1 MLCANDMIS
10 FAHEAGHFL
19 GLDHIF
25 ATDGDFCDDT
35 PWYDYNAY
43 KIAAQ
48 GGIEVV
54 RNKVSGESF
63 WSDNIMDYEYGYMSG
78 VTPDQLSRI
87 RYTLQHAYFIPG
99 EAGKSAPRARSFGQK
114 RHFAGKPVK

>member
-78 VTPDQLSRI
+78 VAPGQVWHELSIVRNAF
-87 RYTLQHAYFIPG
+87 RFRMARATRNS
-99 EAGKSAPRARSFGQK
+99 SASRLWGI
-114 RHFAGKPVK
+114 